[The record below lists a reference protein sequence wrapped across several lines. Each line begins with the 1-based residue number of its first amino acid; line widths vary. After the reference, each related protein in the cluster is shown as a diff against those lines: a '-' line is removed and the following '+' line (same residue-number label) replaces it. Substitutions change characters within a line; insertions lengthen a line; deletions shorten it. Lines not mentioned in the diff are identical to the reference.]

1 MEVMELVRGLTM
13 IDQQETINSIIDY
26 TQDAII
32 VINRDGLITLFN
44 KEAQRL
50 TRTPL
55 KDAIKK
61 HITDIIP
68 NTRLLEVIEN
78 GTPDLN
84 QQLELKN
91 FTIITNRVPITDQE
105 GKIIGAAA
113 IFRDIAERIAMTEE
127 ITNLRDIQTLLQAII
142 NSTQDAISVVNEKG
156 IHILI
161 NPAYT
166 RIIGMKK
173 DELLNKPADVDIV
186 EGESMHFK
194 VLRTK
199 EPVRGIRMK
208 VGPQKKEVVV
218 NVAPMVVNGILKG
231 SVAVIHDISEI
242 KKLTDELELA
252 KRLIRHLEA
261 KHAFEDII
269 GKSEQLGGAI
279 EQAKRAAETPATVLL
294 RGESGTGK
302 ELFAHAIHNASI
314 RCKGQFIRVNCATL
328 TDTLLESELFGYVE
342 GAFTGARKGGHK
354 GLFEEANGGTIFLDE
369 IGEISA
375 SLQAK
380 LLRVLQEKE
389 IIRVGASKPM
399 KVDVRIIAATNA
411 NLEEL
416 IQKGTFREDLYY
428 RVNVLPIIIPP
439 LRHRKEDIPLLVDHL
454 LPKYN
459 LEYGRN
465 VENISQDAL
474 NLLQNYDWPGNIRE
488 LENILGRG
496 IINMKYK
503 ESVLAVDHLPLKG
516 VGESPVNIIKRQKK
530 SPLRYSGQKYK
541 ELHKQWEKD
550 LLERVLEETHGNRNT
565 AAKMLGISIR
575 NLYYKIDKHGI
586 SHPGLQ

>member
-1 MEVMELVRGLTM
+1 MLG
-13 IDQQETINSIIDY
+13 QQDSIKNILNY
-26 TQDAII
+26 TLDAII
-32 VINRDGLITLFN
+32 VVNKEGLITLFN

-50 TRTPL
+50 TRTSI
-55 KDAIKK
+55 KDAIGK

-78 GTPDLN
+78 GIPDFN
-84 QQLELKN
+84 QQLELKEV
-91 FTIITNRVPITDQE
+91 TIITTRVPVTDQD
-105 GKIIGAAA
+105 GNIIGAAA
-113 IFRDIAERIAMTEE
+113 IFRDIAEKIAMTEE
-127 ITNLRDIQTLLQAII
+127 ISNLRDIQTLLQAII

-173 DELLNKPADVDIV
+173 EELLNKPADVDIV

-208 VGPQKKEVVV
+208 VGPLKKDVVV
-218 NVAPMVVNGILKG
+218 NVAPMIVNDVLKG

-242 KKLTDELELA
+242 RKLTDELKLA
-252 KRLIRHLEA
+252 KRIIRHLEA
-261 KHAFEDII
+261 KHAFEDIV
-269 GKSEQLGGAI
+269 GKSEQLAGAI

-314 RCKGQFIRVNCATL
+314 RCEGQFIRINCAAL
-328 TDTLLESELFGYVE
+328 TDSLLESELFGYIE
-342 GAFTGARKGGHK
+342 GAFTGAKKGGHK
-354 GLFEEANGGTIFLDE
+354 GLFEEASGGTIFLDE

-375 SLQAK
+375 SLQSK

-389 IIRVGASKPM
+389 IIRVGASKPI

-416 IQKGTFREDLYY
+416 IQRGTFREDLYY
-428 RVNVLPIIIPP
+428 RINVLPIIIPP
-439 LRHRKEDIPLLVDHL
+439 LRHRKEDIPLLVYHL

-459 LEYGRN
+459 QEYGRN
-465 VENISQDAL
+465 VEEVSMEAL
-474 NLLQNYDWPGNIRE
+474 DVLQNYDWPGNIRE

-503 ESVLAVDHLPLKG
+503 ETILHVYHLPLKS
-516 VGESPVNIIKRQKK
+516 VEERSSNILSSQEVTP
-530 SPLRYSGQKYK
+530 SEYSGEKYE
-541 ELHKQWEKD
+541 ELHKQWERD
-550 LLERVLEETHGNRNT
+550 LIERVLKETNGNRNN

-575 NLYYKIDKHGI
+575 SLYYKIEKHGLN
-586 SHPGLQ
+586 HPNLQ

>member
-1 MEVMELVRGLTM
+1 MLG
-13 IDQQETINSIIDY
+13 QQESIKNILNY
-26 TQDAII
+26 TLDAII
-32 VINRDGLITLFN
+32 VINREGLITLFN

-50 TRTPL
+50 TRTL
-55 KDAIKK
+55 IKDALGR

-68 NTRLLEVIEN
+68 NTRLLEVLEN
-78 GTPDLN
+78 GVPDFN
-84 QQLELKN
+84 QQLELKEV
-91 FTIITNRVPITDQE
+91 TIITNRVPVTDE
-105 GKIIGAAA
+105 DGSIIGAAA
-113 IFRDIAERIAMTEE
+113 IFRDIAEKIAMTEE
-127 ITNLRDIQTLLQAII
+127 ISNLRDVQTLLEAII

-173 DELLNKPADVDIV
+173 EELLSKPADVDIV

-208 VGPQKKEVVV
+208 VGPQKKDVVV
-218 NVAPMVVNGILKG
+218 NVAPMVVNDILKG

-242 KKLTDELELA
+242 RKLTDELELA

-269 GKSEQLGGAI
+269 GKSEQIAGAI

-302 ELFAHAIHNASI
+302 ELFAHAIHNAST
-314 RCKGQFIRVNCATL
+314 RCEGQFIRINCAAL
-328 TDTLLESELFGYVE
+328 TDSLLESELFGYVE
-342 GAFTGARKGGHK
+342 GAFTGAKKGGHK
-354 GLFEEANGGTIFLDE
+354 GLFEEASGGTIFLDE

-375 SLQAK
+375 SLQSK

-389 IIRVGASKPM
+389 ITRVGASKPI
-399 KVDVRIIAATNA
+399 KVDVRVIAATNA

-416 IQKGTFREDLYY
+416 IQKGVFREDLYY
-428 RVNVLPIIIPP
+428 RINVLPIIIPP
-439 LRHRKEDIPLLVDHL
+439 LRHRKEDIPLLVYHL

-459 LEYGRN
+459 QEYGRN
-465 VENISQDAL
+465 VEEISQEAL
-474 NLLQNYDWPGNIRE
+474 DVLQSNDWPGNIRE

-503 ESVLAVDHLPLKG
+503 ETVLDVYHLPLRGTEESSPSVLKNH
-516 VGESPVNIIKRQKK
+516 GESR
-530 SPLRYSGQKYK
+530 LGYSGEKYE
-541 ELHKQWEKD
+541 ELHKQWERD
-550 LLERVLEETHGNRNT
+550 LLERVLKETHGNRNN

-575 NLYYKIDKHGI
+575 NLYYKIEKHGI
-586 SHPGLQ
+586 NHLNLQ